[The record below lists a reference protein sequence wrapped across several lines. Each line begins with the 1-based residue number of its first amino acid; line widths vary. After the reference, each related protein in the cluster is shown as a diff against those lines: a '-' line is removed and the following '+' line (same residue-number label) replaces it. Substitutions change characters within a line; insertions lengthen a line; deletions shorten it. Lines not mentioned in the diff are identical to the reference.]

1 MTTYTLAIGADMLLA
16 TVPDGDDIHAAVKAE
31 CAGHIDITDIRDNLT
46 IVRGCTLTDSND
58 YDPEYHDLIWS
69 SGDSGW
75 IFDETGADWRY
86 AIKP

>member
-16 TVPDGDDIHAAVKAE
+16 TVPDGDDIHAAVQAWADE
-31 CAGHIDITDIRDNLT
+31 TGFDMTTPYDVIPGCA
-46 IVRGCTLTDSND
+46 LTDTDFDEEHYD
-58 YDPEYHDLIWS
+58 YVWK

-75 IFDETGADWRY
+75 LMDETGADWRY